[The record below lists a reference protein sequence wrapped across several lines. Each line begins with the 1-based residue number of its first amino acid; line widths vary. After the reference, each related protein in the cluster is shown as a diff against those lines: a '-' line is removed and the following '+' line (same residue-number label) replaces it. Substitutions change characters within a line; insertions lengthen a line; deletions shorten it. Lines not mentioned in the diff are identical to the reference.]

1 MNILTYEDAEQQLRN
16 YLTENGL
23 RCTIER
29 LAILRTIWD
38 HGGHPSADIIADQL
52 AAGKLYVSR
61 ATVYRTLD
69 LLVDSG
75 LLCSVKLGEGHRHYE
90 VNVSQHDHIIC
101 QATDEVIEIRDEGL
115 EQKIHSLCKSRG
127 LRYLSHVLEIK
138 ADCEPAD
145 NGGDK
150 DSDSV

>member
-1 MNILTYEDAEQQLRN
+1 MSIKTYEDAEQQLRD

-29 LAILRTIWD
+29 LAILRAIWE

-52 AAGKLYVSR
+52 SAGKLYVSR

-69 LLVDSG
+69 LLVDSE

-90 VNVSQHDHIIC
+90 VNISQHDHIIC
-101 QATDEVIEIRDEGL
+101 QTTERVIEIRDEEL
-115 EQKIHSLCKSRG
+115 ERKIRSLCESRG
-127 LRYLSHVLEIK
+127 FCYLSHVLEIK

-145 NGGDK
+145 NGGK
-150 DSDSV
+150 EDSNSD